1 MTSTVS
7 PTTTTT
13 TTFSLAAVAT
23 GSIVPAAANWTETA
37 LPCMN
42 TLLVAGDDFTFPN
55 CANAPIANGSVS
67 AYSIL
72 AQIFDVSTSSMK
84 SAFIGTHFNLAVFP
98 ADSSVPD
105 WTFDYAN
112 TNETLPTTNTT
123 IPAGN
128 TTIPAGNTTTPAD
141 NSTTPIH
148 DYSLTYR
155 LTDIVDAAS
164 VPYSGDFNDGCIAS
178 LTFDENKSPVFGNA
192 SDIDCG
198 ATYSS
203 ARFGRYFGRSIS
215 GKTYFNGTNS
225 FVVAISRAR
234 DTDRRQSSTV
244 LFVYSGSAAS
254 TATPSTATA
263 TSSDATSMTTSIAS
277 SDAPSSSTTSVEPIT
292 SSVPVTTLSPA
303 PSPSPSPI
311 DAPSASV
318 ASPLPTV
325 NYYAPI
331 NAASASSPPKPT
343 NLYKSSGF
351 KSMASVLVTVVGMAA
366 WM

>member
-1 MTSTVS
+1 MATSTLS
-7 PTTTTT
+7 PATPTATY
-13 TTFSLAAVAT
+13 SLAAVAT
-23 GSIVPAAANWTETA
+23 GSVVPAAADWTETA

-42 TLLVAGDDFTFPN
+42 TLLVAGDIFSFPN

-67 AYSIL
+67 AYSVL
-72 AQIFDVSTSSMK
+72 AQIFDISTVSLG
-84 SAFIGTHFNLAVFP
+84 SAYIGTHFNLAVFP
-98 ADSSVPD
+98 ADSSIPD

-128 TTIPAGNTTTPAD
+128 STTPTD

-155 LTDIVDAAS
+155 LTDIVDAGS
-164 VPYSGDFNDGCIAS
+164 VPSSGDFHDGCIAS

-225 FVVAISRAR
+225 FVIAISRVR
-234 DTDRRQSSTV
+234 DTDRRQSSSV

-254 TATPSTATA
+254 TTTPSTATVSTA
-263 TSSDATSMTTSIAS
+263 ASTASSDATSMTTSIAS
-277 SDAPSSSTTSVEPIT
+277 SDAPSSSTASVEPIT
-292 SSVPVTTLSPA
+292 SSVPVTTVSPA

-311 DAPSASV
+311 DAPTGSV

-351 KSMASVLVTVVGMAA
+351 KSVVPVLVTVVGIAA

>member
-7 PTTTTT
+7 PATATY
-13 TTFSLAAVAT
+13 SLAAVAT

-37 LPCMN
+37 LPCMG
-42 TLLVAGDDFTFPN
+42 TLLVADDVFSFPN
-55 CANAPIANGSVS
+55 CADAPIALNGSVA

-72 AQIFDVSTSSMK
+72 SQIFDVSSSSLR
-84 SAFIGTHFNLAVFP
+84 SAYIGTHFNLAVFP

-123 IPAGN
+123 V
-128 TTIPAGNTTTPAD
+128 PAGNTTTPAD
-141 NSTTPIH
+141 NSTTPIY

-155 LTDIVDAAS
+155 LTDIIDANS
-164 VPYSGDFNDGCIAS
+164 VAHTGDFNDGCIAS
-178 LTFDENKSPVFGNA
+178 LTFDENKAAVFGNA
-192 SDIDCG
+192 SNIDCG

-203 ARFGRYFGRSIS
+203 ARFGRYFGRGIT

-225 FVVAISRAR
+225 FVVSITAAR
-234 DTDRRQSSTV
+234 DMDRRQASSV
-244 LFVYSGSAAS
+244 FFVYTGSAAS
-254 TATPSTATA
+254 TATPSTAVSSA
-263 TSSDATSMTTSIAS
+263 TSAATSMATMTASSAS
-277 SDAPSSSTTSVEPIT
+277 SDAASSSTASVEPIT
-292 SSVPVTTLSPA
+292 SSVPVTTVSA
-303 PSPSPSPI
+303 VPSPSPSPI
-311 DAPSASV
+311 DAPTASV

-331 NAASASSPPKPT
+331 NAVSASSPPKPT

-351 KSMASVLVTVVGMAA
+351 KSMVSVLVTVVGIAA